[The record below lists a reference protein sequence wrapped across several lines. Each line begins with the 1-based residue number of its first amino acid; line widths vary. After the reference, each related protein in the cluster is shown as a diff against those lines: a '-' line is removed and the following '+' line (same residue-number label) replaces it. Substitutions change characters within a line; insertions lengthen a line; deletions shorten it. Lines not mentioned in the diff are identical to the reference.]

1 LENLKYSSPI
11 IKEIISKNISCKAK
25 LVVLDLG
32 CSGGPDHIF
41 VDLNNSGQFIDYYGY
56 DFNDEDI
63 KRLSKEYPSNF
74 KFYSKKIVTER
85 QTNSDLR
92 WWDNFSAGQASF
104 EADVLKY
111 SESEIQENNFW
122 SSDLVS
128 KSKEEINLK
137 EILEN
142 IKFHINVLKIDLD
155 GPDYA
160 VMQDFF
166 AIEKKPPQFVSL
178 EINYQGGGD
187 SELNTFHN
195 TDRYMKNLGY
205 NLMAISNRTYS
216 NKKLPSMFQYNIFAQ
231 TIRGIPFQGDAL
243 YFRTSIYKNADE
255 LIRDVVLLDAFK
267 LEDQAANI
275 LIENSNLIHS
285 EERTLLL
292 NVLTREVW
300 GDKFK
305 SYSDLMKMWEENKE
319 YFFPE
324 LPKLSNEFTTDYS
337 QIRIKKLF
345 KILVTKVFKKI
356 FVKPFQR

>member
-1 LENLKYSSPI
+1 MENLKCASHL
-11 IKEIISKNISCKAK
+11 IKEIISKNISCKVK

-41 VDLNNSGQFIDYYGY
+41 VDLNNLEEFIEYYGY
-56 DFNDEDI
+56 DFNDEEI
-63 KRLSKEYPSNF
+63 KRLSTVYPSNF

-85 QTNSDLR
+85 KIENDQR
-92 WWDNFSAGQASF
+92 WWNDFSAGQASS
-104 EADVLKY
+104 EADIRKY
-111 SESEIQENNFW
+111 SVSEIQENNFW
-122 SSDLVS
+122 NSDLVN

-137 EILEN
+137 EILEK
-142 IKFHINVLKIDLD
+142 IEFDVNVLKIDLD

-160 VMQDFF
+160 ILQDYF
-166 AIEKKPPQFVSL
+166 AIKKKPPQFVSL
-178 EINYQGGGD
+178 EVNFQGGGD

-195 TDRYMKNLGY
+195 TDRFMKNLGY

-243 YFRTSIYKNADE
+243 YYKTSFYKSADE

-267 LEDQAANI
+267 LEDQAANV
-275 LIENSNLIHS
+275 LIANSKLIDS

-292 NVLTREVW
+292 NTLTREVW

-305 SYSDLMKMWEENKE
+305 SYYDLMKTWEENKVN
-319 YFFPE
+319 FFPE
-324 LPKLSNEFTTDYS
+324 LPILSSDITTDYS
-337 QIRIKKLF
+337 QISFKKLL
-345 KILVTKVFKKI
+345 KILVTKIYKNIVNS
-356 FVKPFQR
+356 